1 MKINQ
6 QSLLIPLSSHQSKKK
21 LQSYES
27 CESCNSGGFL
37 FVSWYYK
44 NCTRERSEAILR
56 EEQREGCFLVRESS
70 APGMFTLSLLTTEK

>member
-1 MKINQ
+1 MVMVVCD
-6 QSLLIPLSSHQSKKK
+6 LHVFL
-21 LQSYES
+21 
-27 CESCNSGGFL
+27 GFFL